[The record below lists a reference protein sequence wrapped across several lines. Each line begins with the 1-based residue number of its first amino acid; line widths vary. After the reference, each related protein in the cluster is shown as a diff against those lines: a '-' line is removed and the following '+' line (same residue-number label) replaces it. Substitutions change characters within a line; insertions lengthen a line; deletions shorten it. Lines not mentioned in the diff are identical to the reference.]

1 MPIEGVLCTSVT
13 VPEYDSGASD
23 GGIHTYSAWVLALL
37 VLDRLGMREPLS
49 TGRVTIRFPRFFRNM
64 CMTNLLT
71 NLIKGTIRCNLC
83 RYYVYIKR

>member
-37 VLDRLGMREPLS
+37 VLDGLGNARASMR
-49 TGRVTIRFPRFFRNM
+49 
-64 CMTNLLT
+64 
-71 NLIKGTIRCNLC
+71 GTSNGMVPALFS
-83 RYYVYIKR
+83 